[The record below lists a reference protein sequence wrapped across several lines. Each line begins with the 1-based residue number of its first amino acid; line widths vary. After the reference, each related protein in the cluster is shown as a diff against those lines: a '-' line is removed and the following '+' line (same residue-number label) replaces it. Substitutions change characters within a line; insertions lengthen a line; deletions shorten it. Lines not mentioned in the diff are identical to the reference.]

1 MKTIA
6 ALVTLICILGLSS
19 AQTIFTGEGYSA
31 SQLAFYNSPGESTF
45 EPDVQ
50 QYWGSY
56 ITGNATQK
64 SGLMSDIEIWMN
76 TFPLKFNNPLQ
87 VKSTSFTANASGLSL
102 SESEMNSMLLTRDV
116 NTQFSY
122 YQNWRYTPPVSSL
135 SLPKTDSAV
144 PSKDAGGQILSQ
156 GIISLFNV

>member
-1 MKTIA
+1 MKTIT
-6 ALVTLICILGLSS
+6 ALVTLICLLGLSS
-19 AQTIFTGEGYSA
+19 AQTMFTGEGYSS
-31 SQLAFYNSPGESTF
+31 SQLAFYNSPSASTF

-56 ITGNATQK
+56 ITGNATPK
-64 SGLMSDIEIWMN
+64 SGLMSDIDIWMN
-76 TFPLKFNNPLQ
+76 TFPLKFNAPLQ
-87 VKSTSFTANASGLSL
+87 VKSTSFTANTSGLSL
-102 SESEMNSMLLTRDV
+102 SESEMNSMLLKRDV

-122 YQNWRYTPPVSSL
+122 YQNWKYNPPKSSL
-135 SLPKTDSAV
+135 SFSESASV